1 MTDTKFN
8 PEDMPIL
15 NLNASGTTRYEASRF
30 LDSPEAMAAYL
41 AESMKADDTE
51 GLIHALAE
59 VAKAKGVN
67 KVAKDA
73 GVNRESLYKVLKAG
87 AKTRFETIKKLMTA
101 IGVELTVQPIAALA
115 LGSNAAPRAGK
126 PAAAAKSA
134 AKPAAKKPV
143 AAKVAAAKPAA
154 KPAVKKPGAAKA
166 AVAKTAGKPAVKK
179 PAAAK
184 VAAAKPAAK
193 PAEKPASPKAVAPV
207 AAARPAVPKPA
218 VPASSATP
226 QVVPAKALGAGQDGL
241 ARA

>member
-15 NLNASGTTRYEASRF
+15 SLNVSGTTRYEASRF

-87 AKTRFETIKKLMTA
+87 AKTRFETIRKLMTA
-101 IGVELTVQPIAALA
+101 IGVELTVQPIAAVA
-115 LGSNAAPRAGK
+115 LVSNAAPRAGK
-126 PAAAAKSA
+126 PAAKKPAAAKAATAKPA
-134 AKPAAKKPV
+134 AKPAMKKPV
-143 AAKVAAAKPAA
+143 AAKAAAAKPAA
-154 KPAVKKPGAAKA
+154 KP
-166 AVAKTAGKPAVKK
+166 TVKK
-179 PAAAK
+179 PAA
-184 VAAAKPAAK
+184 
-193 PAEKPASPKAVAPV
+193 PKAVAPV
-207 AAARPAVPKPA
+207 ATRPVAPKPATPA

-226 QVVPAKALGAGQDGL
+226 QVVPAKAFGAGQESI